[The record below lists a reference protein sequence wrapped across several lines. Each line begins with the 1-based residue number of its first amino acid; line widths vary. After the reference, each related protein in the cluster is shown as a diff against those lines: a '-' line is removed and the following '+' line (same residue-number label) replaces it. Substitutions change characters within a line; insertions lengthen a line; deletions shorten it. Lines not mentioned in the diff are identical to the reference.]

1 MLARWVCG
9 EVVGVGVIGI
19 NGDGYVYIYGASDG
33 QTGLEVRKY
42 TSTGELVNAF
52 DVDDGG
58 SNISPMTIDGNG
70 NIYVQTY
77 PNMQPRLRKYTNDG
91 TLLAETATWA
101 FSIGLD
107 MYGYVYAAE
116 YPDITIQKYVLEE
129 AGDFVVNTTG
139 DESDDNPGDGVC
151 DVDLNTE
158 GNQCT
163 LRAALEEVNLSKDTG
178 TITVTFDIPATDY
191 GYSSNTGSVNYTI
204 KPIKPL
210 PDINKTVVIDAASQ
224 PDGSVVLDGKNA
236 GKASGISARY
246 VDCMINGMNI
256 LDLSGDGITAR
267 NNIFLKN
274 TKVNSNKGAGVS
286 ARRGITIEGTGNEF
300 SDNGEFG
307 ISAKGPVSINGGGAS
322 DFNTIP
328 YKGR

>member
-1 MLARWVCG
+1 M
-9 EVVGVGVIGI
+9 
-19 NGDGYVYIYGASDG
+19 
-33 QTGLEVRKY
+33 
-42 TSTGELVNAF
+42 
-52 DVDDGG
+52 
-58 SNISPMTIDGNG
+58 
-70 NIYVQTY
+70 
-77 PNMQPRLRKYTNDG
+77 
-91 TLLAETATWA
+91 
-101 FSIGLD
+101 
-107 MYGYVYAAE
+107 
-116 YPDITIQKYVLEE
+116 EE

-139 DESDDNPGDGVC
+139 GESDVNPGDGVC

-256 LDLSGDGITAR
+256 LDFSGDGIAAR

-286 ARRGITIEGTGNEF
+286 ARRGITIEGTDNEF
-300 SDNGEFG
+300 SDNGKSGINSGDEVDAFKAVIQAENNGEFG

-328 YKGR
+328 YKGQISKINIITVRGVFSQIVRGLKTHVLVAVIWR